1 MKVHQVLFVTLLA
14 IIPHVACA
22 VIPEQTATSAKEE
35 ECSTDFYRFFPGD
48 ANFCLAGK
56 YWKKDQYRRSEKMLE
71 LAAGWA
77 SKPAQHI
84 LGVVHFNGDGLA
96 RNRPL
101 GLAWLALAAERG
113 DPRFTAVLNSA
124 YASASEKERAEASRL
139 LVDLRPRYGDA
150 YAARRAATQFE
161 RAMRDLNVSV
171 YDWRTCIRDITT
183 ASPVRMADPDCMGGS
198 TFSVELHLRKLSNV
212 YFNGWKGREGTVV
225 VHPLL
230 QTNIEGD
237 PAQH

>member
-1 MKVHQVLFVTLLA
+1 MKVHQALFATLFA
-14 IIPHVACA
+14 MIPHVAYA
-22 VIPEQTATSAKEE
+22 VIPEQAATSAKEE

-56 YWKKDQYRRSEKMLE
+56 YWRKEQYHRSEQMLE

-77 SKPAQHI
+77 SKPAQHL
-84 LGVVHFNGDGLA
+84 LGVAHFNGDGLA

-124 YASASEKERAEASRL
+124 YTSASQEERLEANHL
-139 LVDLRPRYGDA
+139 LVDMRARYGDA
-150 YAARRAATQFE
+150 FAARRAVAKFE
-161 RAMRDLNVSV
+161 RALRELNISV
-171 YDWRTCIRDITT
+171 YDWRTCIRGITT
-183 ASPVRMADPDCMGGS
+183 ASPVTMADPDCMGGS

-225 VHPLL
+225 VHPL
-230 QTNIEGD
+230 IDVVAEGD